1 MAASRLSTVRWG
13 ILGVGDVCEVKA
25 GPALYK
31 AQGSKL
37 VAVMRRTASKA
48 EDFAKRHGV
57 PRWYTD
63 ADELLSDPEV
73 NAVYIATPPRN
84 HLVSAGAG
92 HVHSSPLTSDT
103 RSSIVRKGGRLLTA
117 QTIPLRSILGMLLF
131 RAALFTCMNA
141 SKHF

>member
-1 MAASRLSTVRWG
+1 MAVSRLTTVRWG

-25 GPALYK
+25 GPAFQK
-31 AQGSKL
+31 AQGSEL

-73 NAVYIATPPRN
+73 NAVYIATPPRS
-84 HLVSAGAG
+84 HLVSARTIIMCFR
-92 HVHSSPLTSDT
+92 V
-103 RSSIVRKGGRLLTA
+103 RSSLHQRQIADSTNHSL
-117 QTIPLRSILGMLLF
+117 
-131 RAALFTCMNA
+131 
-141 SKHF
+141 H